1 MRIKSIIA
9 CAALAPLVAGATQ
22 PVRLK
27 SSSPWVLDY
36 AENSCRLMRTF
47 GEGGAKTTLSFESDA
62 PGEMDMLVVG
72 KNLESYREQ
81 VPARFLP
88 VPSKPFDGG
97 PAVSVETKL
106 PAVLWPHVH
115 LLPEAIQARL
125 EQKAKAA
132 GSRPGV
138 RPPAVDPAER
148 AVIRTELQDFAS
160 KTTELEIQSRRSRPV
175 ILETGS
181 LGEPIKLFNKC
192 LRDSLRDW
200 GVDPDLEDRIA
211 RRVWAPNPAQWFSY
225 RDYPSAMMMR
235 GEQSEVS
242 VRLLVDA
249 SGRVTKCTSLSH
261 FKAPEFNQIVCDKM
275 MKRGKFE
282 PAELADGTKVPSY
295 YTNRVVFRLAR

>member
-1 MRIKSIIA
+1 MRIKSVIT
-9 CAALAPLVAGATQ
+9 CAALAPLLAGATE

-36 AENSCRLMRTF
+36 AENSCRLIRTF
-47 GEGGAKTTLSFESDA
+47 GEGDAKTTLVFESDA
-62 PGEMDMLVVG
+62 PGDMDMLVIG
-72 KNLESYREQ
+72 KNLESFREQ
-81 VPARFLP
+81 IPAWFLP
-88 VPSKPFDGG
+88 IPSKPFDGRS
-97 PAVSVETKL
+97 AVSTEKKL

-115 LLPEAIQARL
+115 LLPESIEARL
-125 EQKAKAA
+125 EEKAKAV
-132 GSRPGV
+132 GLRPRV
-138 RPPAVDPAER
+138 RPPALDPAEQAAIR
-148 AVIRTELQDFAS
+148 AEQQDFAS
-160 KTTELEIQSRRSRPV
+160 KSTQLEILPRRNRPV

-181 LGEPIKLFNKC
+181 LGAPMKLFTKC

-211 RRVWAPNPAQWFSY
+211 RPVWAPDPAEWFSSS
-225 RDYPSAMMMR
+225 DYPPAMMMR

-261 FKAPEFNQIVCDKM
+261 FKAPEFNRIVCDKM
-275 MKRGKFE
+275 TKRGRFE

-295 YTNRVVFRLAR
+295 YTNRVVFRMAR

>member
-1 MRIKSIIA
+1 M
-9 CAALAPLVAGATQ
+9 CGAGAAGRRRNPASAAEIIQSLGARAMT
-22 PVRLK
+22 
-27 SSSPWVLDY
+27 
-36 AENSCRLMRTF
+36 ENSCRLMRTF

-125 EQKAKAA
+125 EQKAMAA

-160 KTTELEIQSRRSRPV
+160 KTTELEIQSRRSRPCH
-175 ILETGS
+175 
-181 LGEPIKLFNKC
+181 P
-192 LRDSLRDW
+192 RDGL
-200 GVDPDLEDRIA
+200 A
-211 RRVWAPNPAQWFSY
+211 RRTYKAVQQV
-225 RDYPSAMMMR
+225 PS
-235 GEQSEVS
+235 
-242 VRLLVDA
+242 RLA
-249 SGRVTKCTSLSH
+249 SGLASSIQTSKIGS
-261 FKAPEFNQIVCDKM
+261 PDGYGRQI
-275 MKRGKFE
+275 RRNGSATAITR
-282 PAELADGTKVPSY
+282 PP
-295 YTNRVVFRLAR
+295 

>member
-1 MRIKSIIA
+1 MRIKAVIA
-9 CAALAPLVAGATQ
+9 CAVLAPLLAGATQ

-27 SSSPWVLDY
+27 PSSPWVLDY

-47 GEGGAKTTLSFESDA
+47 AEGDAKTTLLFESDA
-62 PGEMDMLVVG
+62 PGDMEMLVIG
-72 KNLESYREQ
+72 KDLESYGDQ

-97 PAVSVETKL
+97 PAVSVERKL

-115 LLPEAIQARL
+115 LLPESTEARL
-125 EQKAKAA
+125 EAKAKAA
-132 GSRPGV
+132 RKRPRV
-138 RPPAVDPAER
+138 RPPALDLAEE
-148 AVIRTELQDFAS
+148 AAIRSERQNFAS
-160 KTTELEIQSRRSRPV
+160 KATELEIRSRRSRPV

-181 LGEPIKLFNKC
+181 LGEPVRLFSKC

-211 RRVWAPNPAQWFSY
+211 RPVWAPNPAQWFSSS
-225 RDYPSAMMMR
+225 DYPSAMMAQ

-261 FKAPEFNQIVCDKM
+261 FKASEFNQIVCDKM

-295 YTNRVVFRLAR
+295 YTNRVVFRMAR